1 VLVNIVI
8 AAVWGLVVLVVLWPT
23 TTTAKR
29 LLKRWEVPHPTA
41 EQLEEGIRYLKRR
54 RLLYPL
60 IFAGLAIAPPW
71 ADSGTQLV
79 VIVLGGSLLAEL
91 LALRQRRD
99 ALRVATLTPRGLFDI
114 GSKWV
119 LGSFAVIVVAAAVY
133 LGVQQQWTKMLWLAL
148 TVAAVAV
155 IIWAAVARPA
165 SGDEV
170 VDMALRTRSVHVS
183 AGLGA
188 ALAGVLAAHFL
199 GFIGV
204 LAWIAMSNTKPQ
216 RTMIKG

>member
-1 VLVNIVI
+1 
-8 AAVWGLVVLVVLWPT
+8 
-23 TTTAKR
+23 
-29 LLKRWEVPHPTA
+29 
-41 EQLEEGIRYLKRR
+41 
-54 RLLYPL
+54 
-60 IFAGLAIAPPW
+60 
-71 ADSGTQLV
+71 
-79 VIVLGGSLLAEL
+79 
-91 LALRQRRD
+91 
-99 ALRVATLTPRGLFDI
+99 
-114 GSKWV
+114 V

>member
-1 VLVNIVI
+1 
-8 AAVWGLVVLVVLWPT
+8 
-23 TTTAKR
+23 
-29 LLKRWEVPHPTA
+29 
-41 EQLEEGIRYLKRR
+41 
-54 RLLYPL
+54 
-60 IFAGLAIAPPW
+60 
-71 ADSGTQLV
+71 
-79 VIVLGGSLLAEL
+79 
-91 LALRQRRD
+91 
-99 ALRVATLTPRGLFDI
+99 
-114 GSKWV
+114 
-119 LGSFAVIVVAAAVY
+119 
-133 LGVQQQWTKMLWLAL
+133 L

-188 ALAGVLAAHFL
+188 ALAGVLVAHFL

>member
-91 LALRQRRD
+91 LALRMRRD

-119 LGSFAVIVVAAAVY
+119 LGSFAVIVAGAAVY
-133 LGVQQQWTKMLWLAL
+133 LGVNQQWAKMLWLAL
-148 TVAAVAV
+148 TVAAVVV

-199 GFIGV
+199 GFIGI

-216 RTMIKG
+216 RTKIKG